1 MSGCKMPPEFMYE
14 IYITLPLYFVYI
26 ALSDNHPMFLRYQWR
41 IKIDITYM
49 EQHIMHITA

>member
-14 IYITLPLYFVYI
+14 IYITLHFVYI
-26 ALSDNHPMFLRYQWR
+26 ALNDNHLMFLRYQWR